1 MKGIISTLILGYSLS
16 AMAQSPVLLNTD
28 RTDSLL
34 KAMPNIQ
41 VLDVRT
47 PGEYANGHLHN
58 AQNIDVRD
66 ASFTQQLAK
75 LDPSKP
81 VLVYCLAGSRSAKA
95 AGIMASSGFK
105 QVYDMQGGFA
115 KWTAGN
121 KPIDS
126 AASAPKGSLTMDDF
140 KRMTT
145 SGKLVLVDFFAP
157 WCAPCIKMLPTV
169 KKLKTT
175 MADQVTVV
183 TIDYDQN
190 RQLAQQLGVDEIPT
204 LLLMKDGKTRWRG
217 IGYMEENMLVK
228 TIQENK

>member
-1 MKGIISTLILGYSLS
+1 MRQVLSAFLICWHIL
-16 AMAQSPVLLNTD
+16 AMAQSPVLLTTD
-28 RTDSLL
+28 RSDSLL
-34 KAMPNIQ
+34 KAMPAIQ
-41 VLDVRT
+41 LLDVRT

-95 AGIMASSGFK
+95 AGILANAGFK
-105 QVYDMQGGFA
+105 EVYDMQGGFA
-115 KWTAGN
+115 KWTSAN

-126 AASAPKGSLTMDDF
+126 AAEAPKGALTMDDF
-140 KRMTT
+140 KRMTS